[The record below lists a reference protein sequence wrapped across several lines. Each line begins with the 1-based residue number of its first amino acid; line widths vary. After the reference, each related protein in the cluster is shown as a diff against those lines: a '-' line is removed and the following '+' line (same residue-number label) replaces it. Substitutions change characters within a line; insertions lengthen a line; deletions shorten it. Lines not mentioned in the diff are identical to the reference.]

1 MILAILTAAALTLLW
16 WCVIA
21 LGSIGVMLVSGIEL
35 GCYSLNRV
43 RLALRAGSAG
53 DRAARLIK
61 SELEKPDRLLATLM
75 IGNVAFSAL
84 ITNATHA
91 LMKGESELRIVLV
104 NLLVVAPLAFVFC
117 EAIPKELFRVD
128 ADRLTYPFALPL
140 AAFRS
145 LLTYTGV
152 MPIVMGSARLVERLA
167 GFGAQGEHLSDAR
180 QRMALL
186 LKEGGSGGVLSESQ
200 SSLID
205 RALTFRSTLI
215 GDEMIP
221 WMQVRT
227 LSIDWDRAKI
237 IRFAAAQPSSRLP
250 VVDAKGRVLGVLR
263 QIDLHTFPDA
273 PIENLLR
280 RPAMLS
286 PSMGV
291 LEALRRIRAA
301 DAPLGIVERDARPIG
316 LVTAKDLVEP
326 LTGELPD
333 W

>member
-1 MILAILTAAALTLLW
+1 M
-16 WCVIA
+16 IA
-21 LGSIGVMLVSGIEL
+21 LSSCGRENGAVGHAAVGDANARDGVLRRYNVTPRIGSAYL
-35 GCYSLNRV
+35 
-43 RLALRAGSAG
+43 LRADGSSTIRG
-53 DRAARLIK
+53 
-61 SELEKPDRLLATLM
+61 
-75 IGNVAFSAL
+75 GY
-84 ITNATHA
+84 
-91 LMKGESELRIVLV
+91 G
-104 NLLVVAPLAFVFC
+104 
-117 EAIPKELFRVD
+117 LF
-128 ADRLTYPFALPL
+128 F
-140 AAFRS
+140 
-145 LLTYTGV
+145 
-152 MPIVMGSARLVERLA
+152 ERTPC
-167 GFGAQGEHLSDAR
+167 
-180 QRMALL
+180 
-186 LKEGGSGGVLSESQ
+186 
-200 SSLID
+200 SS
-205 RALTFRSTLI
+205 
-215 GDEMIP
+215 M
-221 WMQVRT
+221 VRT